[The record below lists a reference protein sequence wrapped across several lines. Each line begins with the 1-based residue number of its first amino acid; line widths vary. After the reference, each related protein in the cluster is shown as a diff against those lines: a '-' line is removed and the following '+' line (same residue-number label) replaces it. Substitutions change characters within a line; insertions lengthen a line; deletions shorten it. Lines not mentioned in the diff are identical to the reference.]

1 MSKNPF
7 KNTKLRKRGKKRG
20 PVPIPQ
26 TVKPYCPK
34 TMVRYDNTATGYKS
48 LWACKMCMKV
58 LLSEEATRAHVI
70 ICNTKTKK
78 MASNPQP
85 KKEYIIPTNICSTC
99 NKEFARSVILK
110 RHLAEHKPPSGLKL
124 EHPENNIVYNVK
136 VEADLIKKEYF
147 D

>member
-7 KNTKLRKRGKKRG
+7 MNTKSRKRGKKRG
-20 PVPIPQ
+20 PVPTPQTAQ
-26 TVKPYCPK
+26 TVKPYCPR
-34 TMVRYDNTATGYKS
+34 TMVRLENTATDYKS
-48 LWACKMCMKV
+48 LWGCKMCMKG

-85 KKEYIIPTNICSTC
+85 KKPFICTTC
-99 NKEFARSVILK
+99 NQVFSRSVVLK
-110 RHLAEHKPPSGLKL
+110 RHLEDHNKLLSGIKS
-124 EHPENNIVYNVK
+124 EQSVNNELVYNIK